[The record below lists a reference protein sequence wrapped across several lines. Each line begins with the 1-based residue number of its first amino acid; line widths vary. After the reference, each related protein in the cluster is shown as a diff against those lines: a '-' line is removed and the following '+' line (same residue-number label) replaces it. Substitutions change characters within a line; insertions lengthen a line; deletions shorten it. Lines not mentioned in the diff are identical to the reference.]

1 MATPVA
7 IEAEQMLPL
16 NLEQIVEEATWKDL
30 LIDLVK
36 RNKLDPWNIDL
47 LEVVSKYIEAV
58 RVMKILD
65 LRTPANIMLA
75 ASILLRMKSEMI
87 SFIEEQMEMALEEPM
102 QRTSV
107 AVEPISF
114 KLRVPP
120 RRKITLTE
128 LINALEEAIKIKET
142 RLSFTEKGVEMPL
155 SIKAYD
161 LEEDMKKIYDT
172 VKHKS
177 DKLGMITFSALHDI
191 LPDVDMLTTLFISL
205 LFLAHRGKIGLVQE
219 QFFGEIIVSIAK

>member
-155 SIKAYD
+155 SINAYD